1 MGAQGKA
8 PQMAESMQRVKVYRL
23 NDEGKWDDRG
33 TGHVSV
39 DYLERSEELGLFVV
53 DEDDNETLLIHRILS
68 DEIYRR
74 QEDTIISW
82 RDPEL
87 LTELALSFQESMG
100 CSYIWD
106 QICSVQRNMQFST
119 LSNLEVGTCP
129 SKDNLE
135 NSSGSHVNDEG
146 FHNLGSELRE
156 LPPVELS
163 NLSSLS
169 KIIVEGCA
177 ADQIHVTELILQD
190 KDFFWKLMD
199 LFRMCEDLDNIEEL
213 HLIFKLVKGI
223 ILLNSLPIFER
234 MFSDEF
240 IMDMIGALEYDP
252 EASRRQQ
259 HRVFL
264 KEHVVFKEAI
274 PIESSTVL
282 SKIHQSYRIGYIK
295 DVILPRA
302 LDEAVVANLNSIIH
316 SNNTMVVSLLK
327 DDNKFIHELFSRL
340 ASPATAADSKK
351 NLVSFLYEFCSLG
364 KSLQLVQQA
373 RLFRDL
379 VNEGVFDIVADILQS
394 HDKSLVLTGTDILL
408 IFLNHD
414 PNLLRTY
421 VTQQEMFL
429 GLLVKGMTTDFGEDM
444 HCQFLEIFRILLDSY
459 TLAPSQQKLAI
470 LDIFYER
477 HMDHLIHVLVS
488 SCPQKGVAHDYGT
501 SAGFDA
507 QVVIRPEILLNI
519 CELLCFCVHHHA
531 YRIKCN
537 FLHNNA
543 IEKIMLLIRR
553 REKYLVVAAVRFLR
567 AVISHND
574 DALLRHIV
582 KNGILKPVVDVFVAN
597 GSRYN
602 LLNSAVIELFDHI
615 RKASLK
621 PLITYTVECLWDQ
634 LEKFEYIETFRS
646 LKLKYEQSL
655 ESCQTKGSKGNA
667 ADPRKRMDERAL
679 EKEEEDY
686 FNEDSDEEDSATAHV
701 SSARSQPSPVL
712 ANGMSTSYSSSRAG
726 SVGLVDYEDDEEE
739 DDDMPARHGDKPEV
753 STVCDGAIDSPTKRK
768 LSVRINS
775 KDEELDSSKKKRLDR
790 SSDNHAVNDP
800 SACQLCN
807 PEPPRRPTVSA
818 DSHEPAVKNGRSE
831 ESPGETAG
839 TVPRGCSNCVSS
851 TSSTRQSN
859 GDDSPVSPISN
870 SASELAV
877 NGAKVTSSE
886 PFPVR

>member
-8 PQMAESMQRVKVYRL
+8 PPMAESMQVYRL
-23 NDEGKWDDRG
+23 NEEGKWDDRG

-53 DEDDNETLLIHRILS
+53 DEDDNETLLVHRILS
-68 DEIYRR
+68 DEIYRK

-100 CSYIWD
+100 CSD
-106 QICSVQRNMQFST
+106 QICSVQRNMQFSS
-119 LSNLEVGTCP
+119 LSSLEVGTCP
-129 SKDNLE
+129 TKDNLE
-135 NSSGSHVNDEG
+135 NSSGSHINDEA
-146 FHNLGSELRE
+146 FHSLGSELRE
-156 LPPVELS
+156 LPPIELS
-163 NLSSLS
+163 NLPSLL

-190 KDFFWKLMD
+190 KDFLWKLVD

-213 HLIFKLVKGI
+213 HLIFKLIKGI
-223 ILLNSLPIFER
+223 N
-234 MFSDEF
+234 
-240 IMDMIGALEYDP
+240 DP
-252 EASRRQQ
+252 EASKRQR

-282 SKIHQSYRIGYIK
+282 FKIHQTYRIGYIK

-302 LDEAVVANLNSIIH
+302 LDEAVVANLNSMIH
-316 SNNTMVVSLLK
+316 SNNTM
-327 DDNKFIHELFSRL
+327 
-340 ASPATAADSKK
+340 
-351 NLVSFLYEFCSLG
+351 VSFLYEFCSLG

-379 VNEGVFDIVADILQS
+379 VNEGVFDIIADILQS
-394 HDKSLVLTGTDILL
+394 HDKALVLTGTDILL

-421 VTQQEMFL
+421 VAQQEMFL
-429 GLLVKGMTTDFGEDM
+429 GLLVRGMTTDFGEDM

-459 TLAPSQQKLAI
+459 TLAPPQQKVAI
-470 LDIFYER
+470 LDLFYER
-477 HMDHLIHVLVS
+477 HMDHLIHVVVS
-488 SCPQKGVAHDYGT
+488 SCPQKGAAHSVGT

-507 QVVIRPEILLNI
+507 QVVVRPEILLNI
-519 CELLCFCVHHHA
+519 CELLCFCVHHHP

-543 IEKIMLLIRR
+543 IEKVMSLIRR

-567 AVISHND
+567 AVMSHND
-574 DALLRHIV
+574 DTLLRHIV
-582 KNGILKPVVDVFVAN
+582 KNGILRPVVDVFVAN

-602 LLNSAVIELFDHI
+602 LLNSAIIELFDHI

-634 LEKFEYIETFRS
+634 LDKFEYIETFRS

-655 ESCQTKGSKGNA
+655 ENYQTKGPKGNA
-667 ADPRKRMDERAL
+667 VDPRKRMDERAL

-686 FNEDSDEEDSATAHV
+686 FNEDSDEEDSASAHV
-701 SSARSQPSPVL
+701 SSARSQPTPIL

-726 SVGLVDYEDDEEE
+726 LIGLVDYEDDEEE
-739 DDDMPARHGDKPEV
+739 DDDVPPRRGDKPEV
-753 STVCDGAIDSPTKRK
+753 STICDGAADSPTKRK

-775 KDEELDSSKKKRLDR
+775 KDEELDSTKKKRLDR
-790 SSDNHAVNDP
+790 SSDGYTVTDP

-807 PEPPRRPTVSA
+807 PVESPRRQTVSA
-818 DSHEPAVKNGRSE
+818 DSHEPAVKSAHSE

-839 TVPRGCSNCVSS
+839 TVPRGCSNCMSS

-859 GDDSPVSPISN
+859 GEDSSVSPISN